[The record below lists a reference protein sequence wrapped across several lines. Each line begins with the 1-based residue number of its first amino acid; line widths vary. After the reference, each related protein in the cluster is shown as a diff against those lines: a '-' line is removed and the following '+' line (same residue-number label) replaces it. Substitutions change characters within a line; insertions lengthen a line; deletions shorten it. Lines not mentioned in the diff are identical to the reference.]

1 MNSRTPMFLG
11 STILWL
17 GLTSTIGVAQR
28 APVRTPP
35 PTPAGHAEPAP
46 KKAVAKIAPVSSHAA
61 PSPDHNAVLRRY
73 CITCHNDTRK
83 TGGLS
88 LATFDVALAASQPI
102 LLQVAQEASM
112 KDMANR
118 FQAMSERLMSDPD
131 IRRSAEEMQQKL
143 MSDPETR
150 QLIEELMRRLGTPP
164 EE

>member
-1 MNSRTPMFLG
+1 MSEIHASLDHLRTQLCHCGFKGECLG
-11 STILWL
+11 CK
-17 GLTSTIGVAQR
+17 GVEMLRAQ
-28 APVRTPP
+28 
-35 PTPAGHAEPAP
+35 AE
-46 KKAVAKIAPVSSHAA
+46 AV
-61 PSPDHNAVLRRY
+61 
-73 CITCHNDTRK
+73 
-83 TGGLS
+83 
-88 LATFDVALAASQPI
+88 VAAASQPI

-150 QLIEELMRRLGTPP
+150 QLIEELMRRLGAPP